1 MIKSNSFKKLL
12 ILVLRSLDR
21 RQTLLDFAITMSSL
35 EGHSNAY
42 GQTTIRIKHSE
53 LESTFLRT
61 LLCSAIDALL
71 LHLLTLFSLRR
82 LSCHRCTDN
91 SCDGSNERA

>member
-12 ILVLRSLDR
+12 ILVLRFLDR
-21 RQTLLDFAITMSSL
+21 RQTLLNFTIAVTSL

-42 GQTTIRIKHSE
+42 GQTTIRVKHRE
-53 LESTFLRT
+53 LESTFLCTLFGTSVDT
-61 LLCSAIDALL
+61 LLLR
-71 LHLLTLFSLRR
+71 LLTLFSLRR
-82 LSCHRCTDN
+82 LSCHSCTDN

>member
-21 RQTLLDFAITMSSL
+21 RQTLLNFAIAVTSL

-53 LESTFLRT
+53 LESTFLCTLFSASVDT
-61 LLCSAIDALL
+61 LLLR
-71 LHLLTLFSLRR
+71 LLTLSR
-82 LSCHRCTDN
+82 LD
-91 SCDGSNERA
+91 D

>member
-21 RQTLLDFAITMSSL
+21 RQTLLDFTITMSSL

-42 GQTTIRIKHSE
+42 GQTTIRVKHSE
-53 LESTFLRT
+53 LESTFLCT
-61 LLCSAIDALL
+61 LFGTSVDAFLL
-71 LHLLTLFSLRR
+71 RLLTLFSLRR

-91 SCDGSNERA
+91 SCDGSNKRA